1 MLDTLVEARERGFL
15 AGGVVVHRP
24 EGSLIRDLAVAAGF
38 DAVLAERAG
47 AGISES
53 LKAGIVALKAAT
65 TRKTGTAALV
75 CLADQPL
82 LSTSTIAALVAAA
95 DGSDSRLIRPRYV
108 EGPAEPG
115 HPVLI
120 GRAHW
125 DLVAETR
132 GDRGLE
138 PVLEAH
144 ALAWRV
150 IDVAGANPDVDTP
163 DDLSIL
169 DPPS

>member
-1 MLDTLVEARERGFL
+1 M
-15 AGGVVVHRP
+15 VHRP
-24 EGSLIRDLAVAAGF
+24 DGTLIRDFAVAAGF
-38 DAVLAERAG
+38 DAVLAERAAG
-47 AGISES
+47 GISES
-53 LKAGIVALKAAT
+53 LKAGMVALRAAT
-65 TRKTGTAALV
+65 TRKTCTAAVV

-82 LSTSTIAALVAAA
+82 MSADTIGALVAAA
-95 DGSDSRLIRPRYV
+95 EGSDARLIRPQYL
-108 EGPAEPG
+108 EGPPGPG

-132 GDRGLE
+132 GDQGLE
-138 PVLEAH
+138 PILRAH
-144 ALAWRV
+144 GLAWRI